1 MENIELSEM
10 IGQLRKE
17 LSAAQSQG
25 VGSDLKFLIEDI
37 EIELQIVT
45 TKGGKG
51 GGGVKFWV
59 YNAEA
64 EVNASQA
71 KTQKLKLKLKPV
83 VGPDKKPLDVGD
95 EDDLAGQYS
104 ETQVEPEA
112 GGGSKR
118 KPTQKRKPNSS
129 SA

>member
-1 MENIELSEM
+1 MDNIELSEM
-10 IGQLRKE
+10 LGQLREE
-17 LSAAQSQG
+17 LLKARGQSE
-25 VGSDLKFLIEDI
+25 GSDLKFQVEDI

-71 KTQKLKLKLKPV
+71 KTQKLKLKLRP
-83 VGPDKKPLDVGD
+83 KKPTGEDFDVGD
-95 EDDLAGQYS
+95 QDNLGDL
-104 ETQVEPEA
+104 
-112 GGGSKR
+112 GG
-118 KPTQKRKPNSS
+118 
-129 SA
+129 

>member
-10 IGQLRKE
+10 LGQLREE
-17 LSAAQSQG
+17 LLKARGQSEG
-25 VGSDLKFLIEDI
+25 LELKFLIEDI
-37 EIELQIVT
+37 EIELQVVT
-45 TKGGKG
+45 TKGGRG

-83 VGPDKKPLDVGD
+83 GPDGKEIPVSDAD
-95 EDDLAGQYS
+95 RRD
-104 ETQVEPEA
+104 
-112 GGGSKR
+112 
-118 KPTQKRKPNSS
+118 
-129 SA
+129 

>member
-10 IGQLRKE
+10 IGQLREE
-17 LSAAQSQG
+17 LLKARGQSE
-25 VGSDLKFLIEDI
+25 GSDLRFQVEEI

-64 EVNASQA
+64 EVSAAHA
-71 KTQKLKLKLKPV
+71 KTQKLKLKLKPKM
-83 VGPDKKPLDVGD
+83 GPNQDPLDVSD
-95 EDDLAGQYS
+95 EDDL
-104 ETQVEPEA
+104 
-112 GGGSKR
+112 GG
-118 KPTQKRKPNSS
+118 
-129 SA
+129 

>member
-1 MENIELSEM
+1 M
-10 IGQLRKE
+10 
-17 LSAAQSQG
+17 QG
-25 VGSDLKFLIEDI
+25 AGSDLKFQIEDI
-37 EIELQIVT
+37 EIELQIGT

-83 VGPDKKPLDVGD
+83 EGPNK
-95 EDDLAGQYS
+95 
-104 ETQVEPEA
+104 EPVKV
-112 GGGSKR
+112 SNTVKLPKR
-118 KPTQKRKPNSS
+118 KKLDSPRG
-129 SA
+129 

>member
-10 IGQLRKE
+10 LGQLRKE
-17 LSAAQSQG
+17 LSIAQSEG
-25 VGSDLKFLIEDI
+25 ARSDLKFQIEDI
-37 EIELQIVT
+37 EIELQIGT

-51 GGGVKFWV
+51 GGGIKFWV

-83 VGPDKKPLDVGD
+83 GRDEKLIKVSDPDNLPD
-95 EDDLAGQYS
+95 
-104 ETQVEPEA
+104 
-112 GGGSKR
+112 
-118 KPTQKRKPNSS
+118 
-129 SA
+129 

>member
-10 IGQLRKE
+10 LGQLREE
-17 LSAAQSQG
+17 LLKARGQSERL
-25 VGSDLKFLIEDI
+25 DLKFQIEDI
-37 EIELQIVT
+37 EIELQIGT

-83 VGPDKKPLDVGD
+83 GRDEKPIKVSDSGNLPD
-95 EDDLAGQYS
+95 
-104 ETQVEPEA
+104 
-112 GGGSKR
+112 
-118 KPTQKRKPNSS
+118 
-129 SA
+129 

>member
-1 MENIELSEM
+1 MENIPLSEM
-10 IGQLRKE
+10 LGQLREE
-17 LSAAQSQG
+17 LLTARAKSE
-25 VGSDLKFLIEDI
+25 GSDLKFQIEDI

-64 EVNASQA
+64 EINASQA

-83 VGPDKKPLDVGD
+83 NAH
-95 EDDLAGQYS
+95 DDS
-104 ETQVEPEA
+104 PFKA
-112 GGGSKR
+112 GGEGER
-118 KPTQKRKPNSS
+118 GD
-129 SA
+129 

>member
-10 IGQLRKE
+10 LGQLREE
-17 LSAAQSQG
+17 LLKARGQSE
-25 VGSDLKFLIEDI
+25 GSELKFQVEDI

-83 VGPDKKPLDVGD
+83 VGPDNKP
-95 EDDLAGQYS
+95 AKIHS
-104 ETQVEPEA
+104 TETV
-112 GGGSKR
+112 
-118 KPTQKRKPNSS
+118 KPT
-129 SA
+129 

>member
-10 IGQLRKE
+10 IGQLREE
-17 LSAAQSQG
+17 LLKARGQSER
-25 VGSDLKFLIEDI
+25 SDLKFQVEDI

-64 EVNASQA
+64 EVNTSHA

-83 VGPDKKPLDVGD
+83 VGPNRERLDVKDQDKRGD
-95 EDDLAGQYS
+95 
-104 ETQVEPEA
+104 
-112 GGGSKR
+112 
-118 KPTQKRKPNSS
+118 
-129 SA
+129 

>member
-1 MENIELSEM
+1 MDMIPLSEM
-10 IGQLRKE
+10 LAELRKE
-17 LSAAQSQG
+17 LLEAKWEGQS
-25 VGSDLKFLIEDI
+25 SDLKFLIEDI

-71 KTQKLKLKLKPV
+71 QTQKLKLKLKPV
-83 VGPDKKPLDVGD
+83 GRDEKPIKVSDPDNLPD
-95 EDDLAGQYS
+95 
-104 ETQVEPEA
+104 
-112 GGGSKR
+112 
-118 KPTQKRKPNSS
+118 
-129 SA
+129 

>member
-10 IGQLRKE
+10 LGQLREE
-17 LSAAQSQG
+17 LLKARGQSE
-25 VGSDLKFLIEDI
+25 GSDLKFQVEDI

-64 EVNASQA
+64 EVNVSQA
-71 KTQKLKLKLKPV
+71 KTQKLKLKLKP
-83 VGPDKKPLDVGD
+83 KKPTGEDFDVGD
-95 EDDLAGQYS
+95 QDNLGDL
-104 ETQVEPEA
+104 
-112 GGGSKR
+112 GG
-118 KPTQKRKPNSS
+118 
-129 SA
+129 